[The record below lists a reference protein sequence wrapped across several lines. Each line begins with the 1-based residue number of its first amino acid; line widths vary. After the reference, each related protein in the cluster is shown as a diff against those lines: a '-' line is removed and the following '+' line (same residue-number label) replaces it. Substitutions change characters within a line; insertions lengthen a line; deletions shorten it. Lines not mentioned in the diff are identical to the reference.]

1 MQIFV
6 RNDSIKTMT
15 FDVEPTI
22 TVEQLKEEITN
33 KSNIKTERLIFAG
46 KELQNNKNLNYYNI
60 QKECTIF
67 MVFKQLGG

>member
-1 MQIFV
+1 MQMFV

-60 QKECTIF
+60 QKESTIF